1 MKTFALAFT
10 AITAAALLGLSG
22 GPRQVAQSGVS
33 AEVTKA
39 GVAAKTGID
48 AANSE
53 SARIFAGILPRAHL
67 KHLPINAA
75 VVTNAL
81 HLYVDMLDYDH
92 SFFLTSDIE
101 DFERQADG
109 AGDALKKGD
118 VRLAF
123 HVFDVYRE
131 RVSNRVV
138 YANAMLN
145 KGFDL
150 NTDETYQWR
159 RKDLPWSTN
168 DLAWNDLWRKK
179 VENDY
184 LTRVVVDRLAAE
196 ARTNAAL
203 AAASNTVPRPPG
215 GATSSNST
223 VSVHYDEPLSASA
236 SEVTNIVLSA
246 TNLPASIF
254 VPTAS
259 AMLKNIVLSATNL
272 AVSVTNAAPR
282 PPPTPEEFI
291 RKRYEQF
298 RDILQDD
305 SDGDFVLQRY
315 LTAFAQAYDPHSD
328 FMTANSVEDFDI
340 GMKLSLFG
348 IGALLAAEDGAAK
361 VERIIPGGPAD
372 RDGRLKAGD
381 RIIAVGQGRE
391 ELVDVLHWPLSKT
404 VRLIRGEKGT
414 HVVLTVIPASGI
426 AGGLTR
432 QIELVRDEVKL
443 EEQAAHGRV
452 DTVTV
457 PRESARRIGVV
468 TLPAFYVDIRNKA
481 NDHDG
486 PYRSSCRDVADIV
499 GGMLRTGRVDALL
512 IDLRNNG
519 GGSLSE
525 AVEMTGLFISAGP
538 VVQVRE
544 TSHIQVLTDSDP
556 DCLYTGP
563 LVILVNRQSASA
575 SEILAA
581 ALQDYGRAV
590 IVGDAKTH
598 GKGTVQQIVDL
609 GSKDNKLGAAKLT
622 MASFHRIAG
631 GSTQLRGVVPD
642 IIIPS
647 VLDHLEIGEEYLPNA
662 LAYSVVPPAH
672 YRPVADIASLI
683 PALRVK
689 SEARRA
695 ADAHFQAYQKL
706 LARVAERQQSK
717 EITLNLAKRL
727 DQAHTDRDLD
737 NLQKDAL
744 EDDELAPDPKAAD
757 RQHDLA
763 LHEAERILVDLIPFW
778 SQMEP

>member
-1 MKTFALAFT
+1 MKTCALAFT
-10 AITAAALLGLSG
+10 AIIAAALLGLSG
-22 GPRQVAQSGVS
+22 GPRQLAQTGVG
-33 AEVTKA
+33 AEVPRS

-48 AANSE
+48 ASDSE

-101 DFERQADG
+101 DFERRADG

-123 HVFDVYRE
+123 HVFDVYRD
-131 RVSNRVV
+131 RVSNRVA
-138 YANAMLN
+138 YAKAMLN

-150 NTDETYQWR
+150 TTDETYQWR

-168 DLAWNDLWRKK
+168 DVAWNDLWRKK

-203 AAASNTVPRPPG
+203 AAASNSVALPRG
-215 GATSSNST
+215 NAIRTNVVLSSNSGE
-223 VSVHYDEPLSASA
+223 VFSASA
-236 SEVTNIVLSA
+236 
-246 TNLPASIF
+246 
-254 VPTAS
+254 
-259 AMLKNIVLSATNL
+259 ATNL
-272 AVSVTNAAPR
+272 ALSLTNTPPR
-282 PPPTPEEFI
+282 PPPTPEEFV

-348 IGALLAAEDGAAK
+348 IGALLTTEDGAAK

-381 RIIAVGQGRE
+381 RIIAVGQGHE

-414 HVVLTVIPASGI
+414 HVVLTVIPAAGI

-432 QIELVRDEVKL
+432 QLELVRDEVKL

-457 PRESARRIGVV
+457 PREAARRVGVV

-481 NDHDG
+481 NDQDG
-486 PYRSSCRDVADIV
+486 TYRSSCRDVADIV

-525 AVEMTGLFISAGP
+525 AVEMTGLFINAGP

-544 TSHIQVLTDSDP
+544 TSHTQVLTDSDP

-563 LVILVNRQSASA
+563 MVVLVNRQSASA

-609 GSKDNKLGAAKLT
+609 GNKGNKLGAAKLT

-642 IIIPS
+642 IVIPS
-647 VLDHLEIGEEYLPNA
+647 VLDRLEIGEEYLPNA

-672 YRPVADIASLI
+672 YRPVADIAGLI
-683 PALRVK
+683 PALRAK

-695 ADAHFQAYQKL
+695 DDAHFQAYQRL

-727 DQAHTDRDLD
+727 EQAHTDRDLD

-744 EDDELAPDPKAAD
+744 EEDDAVPDTKPSD
-757 RQHDLA
+757 RQHDLT